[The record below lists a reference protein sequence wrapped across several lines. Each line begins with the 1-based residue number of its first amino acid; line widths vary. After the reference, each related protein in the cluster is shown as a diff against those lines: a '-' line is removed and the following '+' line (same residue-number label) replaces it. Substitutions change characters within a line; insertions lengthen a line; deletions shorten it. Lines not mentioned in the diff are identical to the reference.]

1 MLHFSFNFHP
11 PRGLPLP
18 VDLVYNSTI
27 DNEGAN
33 PMKISNIKRMT
44 LSALCVALCVV
55 LPIAF
60 HVIPNAGA
68 VLLPMHIP
76 VLLCGLVCGW
86 QYGLLCGILGPL
98 VSSVLTGMPPA
109 AILPGMMVEC
119 GMYGCVGGLMMECI
133 RTGSLYRDLYI
144 SLPVA
149 MLAGRVISGIV
160 NALILTPGLS
170 FTAWATASFVTA
182 LPGISVQLIMLPTLV
197 VALNRAGLVPVRYAA
212 QPMR

>member
-1 MLHFSFNFHP
+1 
-11 PRGLPLP
+11 
-18 VDLVYNSTI
+18 
-27 DNEGAN
+27 
-33 PMKISNIKRMT
+33 MKFSNIKRLT

-60 HVIPNAGA
+60 HAIPNAGS

-98 VSSVLTGMPPA
+98 LSSLVTGLPPA

-119 GMYGCVGGLMMECI
+119 GMYGCVGGLLMERV
-133 RTGSLYRDLYI
+133 RTGSLYGDLYI

-160 NALILTPGLS
+160 KALILTPGLS

-182 LPGISVQLIMLPTLV
+182 LPGISVQLILLPTLV
-197 VALNRAGLVPVRYAA
+197 VALNRAGLVPVRYAVR
-212 QPMR
+212 MR

>member
-1 MLHFSFNFHP
+1 
-11 PRGLPLP
+11 
-18 VDLVYNSTI
+18 
-27 DNEGAN
+27 
-33 PMKISNIKRMT
+33 MKISNIKRMT

-119 GMYGCVGGLMMECI
+119 GMYGCVGGMMMERV
-133 RTGSLYRDLYI
+133 RTGSLYGDLYI
-144 SLPVA
+144 CLPVA

-160 NALILTPGLS
+160 KALILTPGLS